1 MTGLV
6 EINKDV
12 YVFPYEADKTI
23 ELDTHGKADNFNY
36 LTAAEARKLAAA
48 LIHMADEVDPENR
61 EIYPVD
67 AYTLDVYKR
76 EADEALEK
84 AHVWHPCNPE
94 LDHENNEIYKA
105 KLAEIGR
112 WILGYSKDAAK

>member
-1 MTGLV
+1 MSFEQINDDV
-6 EINKDV
+6 RICFDWKEEITIVVSHRGYQQSSLAPCEARELAANLIDM
-12 YVFPYEADKTI
+12 ADK
-23 ELDTHGKADNFNY
+23 L
-36 LTAAEARKLAAA
+36 
-48 LIHMADEVDPENR
+48 DPENR
-61 EIYPVD
+61 ESYLVD

-105 KLAEIGR
+105 KLAEIGQ
-112 WILGYSKDAAK
+112 WILSYSKGTAK

>member
-1 MTGLV
+1 MSFEQINDDVRICFDWKEGITIVVSHRRGYQQSTLSPSEARELAVNLV
-6 EINKDV
+6 DM
-12 YVFPYEADKTI
+12 ADK
-23 ELDTHGKADNFNY
+23 L
-36 LTAAEARKLAAA
+36 
-48 LIHMADEVDPENR
+48 DPENR